1 MATQEVQELHTQ
13 LVSTVGEMLGGHET
27 FRDALGLDDEQIL
40 ALAVFAREL
49 VDQGRLD
56 DAQTMLEGLVVL
68 DPQNA
73 YLHTCLGALYMQK
86 GFNDA
91 AMLELTYALHR
102 DPKDV
107 AAATYLGELFLE
119 AGDLEGAVK
128 YLEQAVNLDPEGKD
142 PYANRA
148 RMLAALVAT
157 IAREVQEKGPDALKD
172 LQQRAA
178 MLQEMGEA

>member
-13 LVSTVGEMLGGHET
+13 LVSTVNEMLGGKDS
-27 FRDALGLDDEQIL
+27 FRDALGIDDEQVL

-68 DPQNA
+68 DPQNG

-86 GFNDA
+86 GFNEA
-91 AMLELTYALHR
+91 AAVEFAYALHR
-102 DPKDV
+102 DDKDI
-107 AAATYLGELFLE
+107 AAATYLGELYLE
-119 AGDLEGAVK
+119 AGDLEGAVQ
-128 YLEQAVNLDPEGKD
+128 YLEQAVNLDPEQRD

-157 IAREVQEKGPDALKD
+157 IAREVQDKGPDALKD

-178 MLQEMGEA
+178 MLQEMGNA